1 MEKHGMTRIEQQ
13 TMNAIIRL
21 PSLLEKMNENI
32 EKLAVNNLI
41 EDQAENVSEDS
52 FIIAD
57 PETKTKLIIKKDESK
72 LYIKSFV
79 MTEKVA
85 QALAAMIFAYFF
97 KDNVRSRLEKEGY
110 SYNENDIRHI
120 STTLMDELLT
130 YDDFYELQNKCI
142 NYIASEKLHLN
153 YKLSYQEAL
162 EKLNN
167 GEWDNERFNDAVRD
181 GELIMP
187 KEDRGMK
194 TKSA

>member
-1 MEKHGMTRIEQQ
+1 METHGMTRIEQQ

-32 EKLAVNNLI
+32 EKLAINNLI

-57 PETKTKLIIKKDESK
+57 PETKTKLIINKDDSK

-97 KDNVRSRLEKEGY
+97 KDRVHSRLEEEGY
-110 SYNENDIRHI
+110 SYNENDLQYI

-142 NYIASEKLHLN
+142 NDIASEKLHLD
-153 YKLSYQEAL
+153 YKLSYEEAL

-187 KEDRGMK
+187 KED
-194 TKSA
+194 